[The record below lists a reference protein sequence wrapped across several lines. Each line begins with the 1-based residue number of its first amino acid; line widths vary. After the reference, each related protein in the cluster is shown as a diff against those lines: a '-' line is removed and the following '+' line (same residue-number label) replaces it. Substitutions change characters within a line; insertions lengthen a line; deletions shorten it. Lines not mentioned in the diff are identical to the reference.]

1 MRLQAFE
8 EYQAKEAWTWERMA
22 LTRAR
27 VVAGPAEFSAR
38 VESAIAEALSRPQ
51 DPKSIA
57 ADALDMRRRL
67 EREKGAG
74 GLWDLKQTPGGQ
86 IDIEFVT
93 QFLELTQRRADG
105 RRFSTA
111 IAEALQE
118 LAEIGALPE
127 GDIATLSEATT
138 LYQALTQILRLA
150 VAENFDPKTA
160 SRGLTSLVLD
170 AAAAARPLA
179 SRSASRRDASRGAGG
194 FCAGHWGGVRQL
206 PARQNA
212 CFKATKNP
220 RRGPYC
226 GAKTPMP
233 EPSRSS

>member
-1 MRLQAFE
+1 
-8 EYQAKEAWTWERMA
+8 MA

-38 VESAIAEALSRPQ
+38 VDSAIAEALSRPQ

-57 ADALDMRRRL
+57 DDALDMRRRL

-74 GLWDLKQTPGGQ
+74 GLWDLKQAPGGQ

-111 IAEALQE
+111 IAEALRE

-150 VAENFDPKTA
+150 APENFDPNTA

-170 AAAAARPLA
+170 AAAAPDLSHLEAHLAETQSRVREVFARVI
-179 SRSASRRDASRGAGG
+179 GA
-194 FCAGHWGGVRQL
+194 
-206 PARQNA
+206 P
-212 CFKATKNP
+212 
-220 RRGPYC
+220 
-226 GAKTPMP
+226 
-233 EPSRSS
+233 